1 MKIQNSKYIC
11 ERANIIVIRNFYNT
25 RIYENINNLD
35 VGNQNISN
43 YSNDFT
49 FIYYFKSV
57 QFNDSFFPF
66 YKKYMEASFRER
78 IGIQLIAA
86 FPDVCRQI
94 IVRFLQLP
102 RNEFSARRHVGLKY
116 GREDSYPSDR
126 GNLLYSRKEERGNFR
141 PIEFDR
147 SLYRKTLPIL

>member
-1 MKIQNSKYIC
+1 
-11 ERANIIVIRNFYNT
+11 
-25 RIYENINNLD
+25 
-35 VGNQNISN
+35 
-43 YSNDFT
+43 
-49 FIYYFKSV
+49 
-57 QFNDSFFPF
+57 
-66 YKKYMEASFRER
+66 MEASFRER

-147 SLYRKTLPIL
+147 SLYRKTLPILQDFRVTPSLSLSLSAPRSSSIKQIYLYMYFASFRLYRKFRCVRSRKSLLLIRLLRQI

>member
-1 MKIQNSKYIC
+1 
-11 ERANIIVIRNFYNT
+11 
-25 RIYENINNLD
+25 
-35 VGNQNISN
+35 
-43 YSNDFT
+43 
-49 FIYYFKSV
+49 
-57 QFNDSFFPF
+57 
-66 YKKYMEASFRER
+66 MEASFRER

-86 FPDVCRQI
+86 FLDVCRQI

-147 SLYRKTLPIL
+147 SLYQKTLPILQDFRVTPSLSAPRSSSIKQIYLYMYFASFRLYRKFRCVRSRKSLLLIRLLRQI